1 MASTSATSGRLPQQN
16 RAAVRRASI
25 LRAAERLFAEV
36 GYDSVT
42 MTAIATQAQAS
53 VGALYDY
60 FPDKLAVA
68 VALITQY
75 THEAEA
81 HWANYLQPSPDRDSA
96 ALAEVFMEGI
106 LAFAH
111 SRPAY
116 LPLFGAP
123 LANSRTK
130 SDREPL
136 RKTIADAL
144 QRLKPSLTADRAFL
158 NAQVVVEIVRGML
171 GVYRQATFTEQDAI
185 VAEFKKVMRLYLAD
199 ALA

>member
-25 LRAAERLFAEV
+25 LRAAERLFADV

-60 FPDKLAVA
+60 FPDKRALA

-81 HWANYLQPSPDRDSA
+81 HWANYLQPSPDRNSA
-96 ALAEVFMEGI
+96 ALAETFMEGI
-106 LAFAH
+106 IAFAH

-123 LANSRTK
+123 LATSRTK

-144 QRLKPSLTADRAFL
+144 QRLKPSLTADRAFV

-171 GVYRQATFTEQDAI
+171 GVYRQATLTEQDAI